1 MALCNDTRTG
11 CVNLDLR
18 RMSGETRI
26 NTEWEV
32 FLQLQQSG
40 FVVSWIML
48 SVSWDDLEAFCIIL
62 SPVWGII
69 V

>member
-1 MALCNDTRTG
+1 MAGLRLLVALCNDTRTG

-18 RMSGETRI
+18 RMSGETWI
-26 NTEWEV
+26 NAEWMV

-40 FVVSWIML
+40 FVVMWIML
-48 SVSWDDLEAFCIIL
+48 S
-62 SPVWGII
+62 I